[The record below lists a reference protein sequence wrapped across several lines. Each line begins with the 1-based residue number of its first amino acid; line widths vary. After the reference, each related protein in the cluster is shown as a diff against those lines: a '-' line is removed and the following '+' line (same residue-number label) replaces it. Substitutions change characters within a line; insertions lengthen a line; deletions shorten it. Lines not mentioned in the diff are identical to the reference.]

1 MFFKDWTK
9 YNSFELVMITL
20 GCSIYAFSLD
30 LVSIP
35 SGLADG
41 GLSGITLIIR
51 HFFHINLGIS
61 TLFLNIPLI
70 LIGLR
75 YLGKRMMAYT
85 IYGTICLSL
94 FLIIWS
100 QQALIQPL
108 PLRNDYYCHHW
119 LQGYYQGWEL
129 VWFFVITELLVVVI
143 LLLGLAREVLDFLRE
158 KEF

>member
-9 YNSFELVMITL
+9 YNSFELVMITF

-30 LVSIP
+30 LISIP
-35 SGLADG
+35 NGLADG

-85 IYGTICLSL
+85 IYGAICLS

-100 QQALIQPL
+100 KQALIQPL
-108 PLRNDYYCHHW
+108 PLRND
-119 LQGYYQGWEL
+119 
-129 VWFFVITELLVVVI
+129 
-143 LLLGLAREVLDFLRE
+143 LLLSSLVAGSIIRVGHWSGFRYNGTTGGE
-158 KEF
+158 

>member
-9 YNSFELVMITL
+9 YNSFELIMITL

-61 TLFLNIPLI
+61 TRIV
-70 LIGLR
+70 
-75 YLGKRMMAYT
+75 KSSAT
-85 IYGTICLSL
+85 LSTY
-94 FLIIWS
+94 S
-100 QQALIQPL
+100 
-108 PLRNDYYCHHW
+108 
-119 LQGYYQGWEL
+119 
-129 VWFFVITELLVVVI
+129 
-143 LLLGLAREVLDFLRE
+143 
-158 KEF
+158 